1 MWSSSTTSPR
11 SLSPRTGRRA
21 ATDRGPHVGLRRV
34 DVRALDDSALT
45 VHFGRT
51 RHPATDLPSAGQ
63 EAPPRHAN
71 RTVSAAVGRNRPR
84 TRHCRH
90 GLDARQA
97 VLQSRG
103 LGRAVVFRFV
113 GIRARVRLG
122 RWLPPRMPIDQH
134 LLVLFT
140 LATVVAMVTPGPDM
154 LFVLGC
160 GMRGGPRAGLLATA
174 GVATSEAIHVIV
186 AAAGL
191 AALFAAV
198 PVAFTVVR
206 TLGAAYLVYLG
217 VQAIRHRG
225 RTAVGEPVAGG
236 MSGRRA
242 YLTGMATNLLNP
254 KMVTFTIAF
263 LPQFVDPDLGQ
274 VWLQFAIL
282 GAILIA
288 LEFLVDGAVGVLA
301 GRIGGWLRRR
311 HAARRRIDVATGG
324 VFIGLGV
331 RLAVER

>member
-1 MWSSSTTSPR
+1 
-11 SLSPRTGRRA
+11 
-21 ATDRGPHVGLRRV
+21 
-34 DVRALDDSALT
+34 
-45 VHFGRT
+45 
-51 RHPATDLPSAGQ
+51 
-63 EAPPRHAN
+63 
-71 RTVSAAVGRNRPR
+71 
-84 TRHCRH
+84 
-90 GLDARQA
+90 
-97 VLQSRG
+97 
-103 LGRAVVFRFV
+103 
-113 GIRARVRLG
+113 
-122 RWLPPRMPIDQH
+122 MPIDQH

-140 LATVVAMVTPGPDM
+140 LTTVVAMITPGPDM

-174 GVATSEAIHVIV
+174 GVATSEAIHVVV

-206 TLGAAYLVYLG
+206 TIGAAYLVYLG

-225 RTAVGEPVAGG
+225 RTVVGEAVTGG

-263 LPQFVDPDLGQ
+263 LPQFINPDLGR

-282 GAILIA
+282 GAILIV
-288 LEFLVDGAVGVLA
+288 LEFVVDGAVGVLA

-311 HAARRRIDVATGG
+311 HAVRRRIDVATGG

>member
-1 MWSSSTTSPR
+1 
-11 SLSPRTGRRA
+11 
-21 ATDRGPHVGLRRV
+21 
-34 DVRALDDSALT
+34 
-45 VHFGRT
+45 
-51 RHPATDLPSAGQ
+51 
-63 EAPPRHAN
+63 
-71 RTVSAAVGRNRPR
+71 
-84 TRHCRH
+84 
-90 GLDARQA
+90 
-97 VLQSRG
+97 
-103 LGRAVVFRFV
+103 
-113 GIRARVRLG
+113 
-122 RWLPPRMPIDQH
+122 MPIDQH

-140 LATVVAMVTPGPDM
+140 LTTVVAMVTPGPDM

-174 GVATSEAIHVIV
+174 GVATSEAVHVTV

-206 TLGAAYLVYLG
+206 TIGAAYLVYLG

-225 RTAVGEPVAGG
+225 RTVVGEPVTGG

-242 YLTGMATNLLNP
+242 FLTGMATNLLNP

-263 LPQFVDPDLGQ
+263 LPQFINPDLGQ

-288 LEFLVDGAVGVLA
+288 LEFVVDGAVGVLA

-331 RLAVER
+331 RLAAER

>member
-1 MWSSSTTSPR
+1 
-11 SLSPRTGRRA
+11 
-21 ATDRGPHVGLRRV
+21 
-34 DVRALDDSALT
+34 
-45 VHFGRT
+45 
-51 RHPATDLPSAGQ
+51 
-63 EAPPRHAN
+63 
-71 RTVSAAVGRNRPR
+71 
-84 TRHCRH
+84 
-90 GLDARQA
+90 
-97 VLQSRG
+97 
-103 LGRAVVFRFV
+103 
-113 GIRARVRLG
+113 
-122 RWLPPRMPIDQH
+122 MPIDQH

-140 LATVVAMVTPGPDM
+140 LTTVVAMVTPGPDM

-174 GVATSEAIHVIV
+174 GVATSEAVHVIV

-206 TLGAAYLVYLG
+206 TIGAAYLVYLG

-225 RTAVGEPVAGG
+225 STVVGEPVTGG

-263 LPQFVDPDLGQ
+263 LPQFINPDLGR
-274 VWLQFAIL
+274 VWLQFAVL

-311 HAARRRIDVATGG
+311 HAVRRRIDVATGG